1 MQTSRRF
8 FDDLAKVANSAVS
21 TLAGVKGEIE
31 AMVSQRMERFLA
43 DMDVVPRDEFETIKA
58 VAVKAR
64 AEQEKLEKRVARLEA
79 RRAAKPASR
88 GKSKAAAKPAAKT
101 RAKPAAKARPK
112 SAAKPKRRARKTKS
126 A

>member
-1 MQTSRRF
+1 MQTSNRF

-31 AMVSQRMERFLA
+31 AMVSQRLERFLA
-43 DMDVVPRDEFETIKA
+43 DMDVVPRDEFEAIKA

-64 AEQEKLEKRVARLEA
+64 TEQEKLEKRMARLEA
-79 RRAAKPASR
+79 RLAAKPTAKPAR
-88 GKSKAAAKPAAKT
+88 KAAAKPQK
-101 RAKPAAKARPK
+101 
-112 SAAKPKRRARKTKS
+112 RARKSKG

>member
-1 MQTSRRF
+1 MQTSSRF

-31 AMVSQRMERFLA
+31 AMVSQRLERFLA
-43 DMDVVPRDEFETIKA
+43 DMDVVPRDEFEAIKA

-79 RRAAKPASR
+79 RHAAKPATKSR
-88 GKSKAAAKPAAKT
+88 AKS
-101 RAKPAAKARPK
+101 RAKPTAKARSK
-112 SAAKPKRRARKTKS
+112 TAAKPKKRARKTKS

>member
-1 MQTSRRF
+1 MQTSNRF

-31 AMVSQRMERFLA
+31 AMVSQRLERFLA
-43 DMDVVPRDEFETIKA
+43 DMDVVPRDEFEAIKA

-64 AEQEKLEKRVARLEA
+64 AEQEKLEKRMARLEA
-79 RRAAKPASR
+79 RLAAKPTAKPATKAPAKPAR
-88 GKSKAAAKPAAKT
+88 KAAAKPQK
-101 RAKPAAKARPK
+101 
-112 SAAKPKRRARKTKS
+112 RARKSKG

>member
-1 MQTSRRF
+1 MQTSNRF

-31 AMVSQRMERFLA
+31 AMVSQRLERFLA
-43 DMDVVPRDEFETIKA
+43 DMDVVPRDEFEAIKA

-64 AEQEKLEKRVARLEA
+64 AEQEKLEKRMARLEA
-79 RRAAKPASR
+79 RLAAKPTAKPAR
-88 GKSKAAAKPAAKT
+88 KAAAKPQK
-101 RAKPAAKARPK
+101 
-112 SAAKPKRRARKTKS
+112 RARKSKG

>member
-1 MQTSRRF
+1 MQTSSRF

-31 AMVSQRMERFLA
+31 SMVSQRLERFLA
-43 DMDVVPRDEFETIKA
+43 DMDVVPRDEFEAIKA

-64 AEQEKLEKRVARLEA
+64 AEQEKLEKRVDRLEA
-79 RRAAKPASR
+79 RLATKPATRTGAKPRAKPRAKMAAKAPA
-88 GKSKAAAKPAAKT
+88 KAAAKPRK
-101 RAKPAAKARPK
+101 
-112 SAAKPKRRARKTKS
+112 RARKTKS

>member
-1 MQTSRRF
+1 MQTSNRF

-31 AMVSQRMERFLA
+31 AMVNQRLERFLT
-43 DMDVVPRDEFETIKA
+43 DMDVVPRDEFEAIKA

-64 AEQEKLEKRVARLEA
+64 AEQEKLEKRMARLEA
-79 RRAAKPASR
+79 RLAAKPTAKPAIKTR
-88 GKSKAAAKPAAKT
+88 AKPASKAAAKPRK
-101 RAKPAAKARPK
+101 
-112 SAAKPKRRARKTKS
+112 RARKSTG

>member
-1 MQTSRRF
+1 MQTSNRF

-31 AMVSQRMERFLA
+31 AMVSQRLERFLA
-43 DMDVVPRDEFETIKA
+43 DMDVVPRDEFEAIKA

-64 AEQEKLEKRVARLEA
+64 AEQEKLEKRMARLEA
-79 RRAAKPASR
+79 RLASKPTAKPAT
-88 GKSKAAAKPAAKT
+88 KT
-101 RAKPAAKARPK
+101 RAKPARKA
-112 SAAKPKRRARKTKS
+112 AAKPQKRARKSKG

>member
-1 MQTSRRF
+1 MQTSSRF

-31 AMVSQRMERFLA
+31 AMVNQRLERFLA
-43 DMDVVPRDEFETIKA
+43 DMDVVPRDKSEAIKA

-79 RRAAKPASR
+79 RLATKPAR
-88 GKSKAAAKPAAKT
+88 KAAAKT
-101 RAKPAAKARPK
+101 GAKPARKAPPK
-112 SAAKPKRRARKTKS
+112 GAAKPRKRPRKSTG

>member
-1 MQTSRRF
+1 MQTSNRF

-31 AMVSQRMERFLA
+31 AMVSQRLERFLA
-43 DMDVVPRDEFETIKA
+43 DMDVVPRDEFEAIKA

-64 AEQEKLEKRVARLEA
+64 AEQEKLEKRMARLEA
-79 RRAAKPASR
+79 RLAAKPTAKLATKTPAKPAR
-88 GKSKAAAKPAAKT
+88 KAAAKPQK
-101 RAKPAAKARPK
+101 
-112 SAAKPKRRARKTKS
+112 RARKSKG

>member
-1 MQTSRRF
+1 MQTSSRF

-31 AMVSQRMERFLA
+31 SMVSQRLERFLA
-43 DMDVVPRDEFETIKA
+43 DMDVVPRDEFEAIKA

-79 RRAAKPASR
+79 RLAAKPAAKSR
-88 GKSKAAAKPAAKT
+88 TKAGAKPAAKAPSKAAAKPRK
-101 RAKPAAKARPK
+101 
-112 SAAKPKRRARKTKS
+112 RARKTKS

>member
-1 MQTSRRF
+1 MQTSSRF

-21 TLAGVKGEIE
+21 TLAGVKDEVE
-31 AMVSQRMERFLA
+31 AMVSQRLERFLA
-43 DMDVVPRDEFETIKA
+43 DMDVVPRDEFEAIKA

-79 RRAAKPASR
+79 RLATKPARKAPPKGAAKPR
-88 GKSKAAAKPAAKT
+88 K
-101 RAKPAAKARPK
+101 RP
-112 SAAKPKRRARKTKS
+112 RKTKS